1 MPKPSQTNATSTA
14 INPVQVAQQPY
25 LNYGWGQAQDLYK
38 NDPQT
43 YYPGQTLADYIPPNT
58 LQTQG
63 YQDLYNT
70 GQNVTPGHVADC
82 QYRLPAGCERAIRRA
97 KQPGLWR
104 LRGAGE
110 RYLSGVAELPGPAE
124 RRDPGRQPVRP
135 ANRAVFQP
143 DAAARR
149 QCR

>member
-1 MPKPSQTNATSTA
+1 MPKPSQTNATCTA
-14 INPVQVAQQPY
+14 INPVQQAQQPY
-25 LNYGWGQAQDLYK
+25 LNYGWGQAQNLYQ
-38 NDPQT
+38 NNPQT

-70 GQNVTPGHVADC
+70 GQNVTAGMWPTANTAFQQAASG
-82 QYRLPAGCERAIRRA
+82 QYGGQSNPAYGGYAA
-97 KQPGLWR
+97 F
-104 LRGAGE
+104 AE
-110 RYLSGVAELPGPAE
+110 RYLAGHAELPGPAE